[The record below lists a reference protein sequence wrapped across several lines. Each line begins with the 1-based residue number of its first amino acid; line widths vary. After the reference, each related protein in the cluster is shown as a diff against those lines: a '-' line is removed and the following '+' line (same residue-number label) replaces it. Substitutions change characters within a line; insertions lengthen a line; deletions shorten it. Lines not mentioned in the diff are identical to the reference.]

1 MDRKMK
7 HLRFEKNLSFYY
19 LRNYLKDAINV
30 RILKRLLEITTSQL
44 LKLVNNKK
52 IINNNT
58 ISKKRIKNIIR
69 LS

>member
-7 HLRFEKNLSFYY
+7 HIRFEKNLSFYY
-19 LRNYLKDAINV
+19 LRNYLKDAITNV
-30 RILKRLLEITTSQL
+30 RILKRLLESTSQL

>member
-30 RILKRLLEITTSQL
+30 RILKRLLESTSQL